1 MKIEYKFADGTK
13 SIVEVDDNWGNVL
26 LEYDRQE
33 KNNNQ
38 TETRR
43 HCSLDGMEFEGE
55 WFSCEDVNVEALFK
69 EPSQEERLHVA
80 ISKLKPSEQEL
91 IKAVY
96 FQGKTRVSLAEE
108 FGISKQVMSRKIVRI
123 ENKIKKLF

>member
-43 HCSLDGMEFEGE
+43 HRSLDGMNYEGD
-55 WFSCEDVNVEALFK
+55 WFACEDVNVEALFK

-96 FQGKTRVSLAEE
+96 FQGKTRVSLADE
-108 FGISKQVMSRKIVRI
+108 FSISKQVMSRKIVRI

>member
-1 MKIEYKFADGTK
+1 MNYEGDWFA
-13 SIVEVDDNWGNVL
+13 
-26 LEYDRQE
+26 
-33 KNNNQ
+33 
-38 TETRR
+38 
-43 HCSLDGMEFEGE
+43 
-55 WFSCEDVNVEALFK
+55 CEDVNVESLFK

-108 FGISKQVMSRKIVRI
+108 FGIGKQVMSRKIVRI